1 MIVRANITK
10 VINGKLYL
18 KVRDEAEMW
27 DILDNELY
35 TDDDV
40 IWEESY
46 NEPVYTEDVDP
57 VRLNS
62 KGEYELDIGDDEDED
77 DFEDEDEE
85 ESRYINTC
93 QWEDGC
99 GGCPYFDD
107 CALTQTGSWYR

>member
-57 VRLNS
+57 VRFCRIN
-62 KGEYELDIGDDEDED
+62 GEILAVKFDPAR
-77 DFEDEDEE
+77 EE
-85 ESRYINTC
+85 AR
-93 QWEDGC
+93 
-99 GGCPYFDD
+99 
-107 CALTQTGSWYR
+107 